1 MQLLGWFLWLAWQPV
16 VALWR
21 LSTWLRPRIFGGRG
35 PARRDGSH
43 GTARWATVRDAG
55 RAGLLRGSGPIL
67 GGVGL
72 FGRLARFTTDGLM
85 WVFAATGAGKGLG
98 IVVPTLLSYP
108 GSIVVTDPKGENYA
122 VTRRERQRRGTVVML
137 NPSNL
142 PASAR
147 FNPLDII
154 RKDSDLES
162 ADAVALARLMTKPE
176 REPTHW
182 DNKAASLLTALLLHT
197 LHSEPP
203 ETRTLAHVR
212 RLSVGG
218 AHSFRETL
226 QEIAGGSRSLY
237 AREIAQGYLRQVPE
251 DAGEEGE
258 FSSILSTLDKATEIW
273 SAGSPVGRLSEYSTF
288 ALTELVTSVTT
299 LYLCLDEELLTVY
312 DRWLRVMAG
321 CVLNT
326 LTRAKHLERPRHKVV
341 LLLDEVAALGPL
353 ETLQNQSG
361 LLRAYCTP
369 VLIWQ
374 NLPQVRAVYGDG
386 ADAFLANASA
396 RVFFGVSDNQTA
408 AYVAAMVGNATVLSH
423 SQGQSQTADAWFATN
438 RQEGLA
444 ESGYPLLD
452 AAEAQALPLTE
463 MVARVRGLAWPLRAH
478 RLDYRRVIR
487 WQGRWDAWSANAP
500 PADGGAPAGAAAA
513 PSAPRHGA
521 APGGIP
527 VPPSPTSAPAQPP
540 A

>member
-1 MQLLGWFLWLAWQPV
+1 MQLLAWLFWLAWQPF
-16 VALWR
+16 ALLWKI
-21 LSTWLRPRIFGGRG
+21 SKWLRPYIFRGRAPG
-35 PARRDGSH
+35 RRDGSH
-43 GTARWATVRDAG
+43 GTARWAKTSDIRS
-55 RAGLLRGSGPIL
+55 AGLLRRHGPVI
-67 GGVGL
+67 GKTR
-72 FGRLARFTTDGLM
+72 FGRLVRFTVDGLM

-122 VTRRERQRRGTVVML
+122 ITRRERQRRGKVVML
-137 NPSNL
+137 NPSDL
-142 PASAR
+142 PGSAR

-162 ADAVALARLMTKPE
+162 ADAGALARLMIKPE
-176 REPTHW
+176 RELTHW
-182 DNKAASLLTALLLHT
+182 DNKAGSLLTALILHT
-197 LHSEPP
+197 LHTEPP

-218 AHSFRETL
+218 THSFRQTL
-226 QEIAGGSRSLY
+226 QEIAAGSGSLY

-251 DAGEEGE
+251 DASEEGE

-288 ALTELVTSVTT
+288 ALADLVTSVTT
-299 LYLCLDEELLTVY
+299 LYLCLDEELLAVY

-326 LTRAKHLERPRHKVV
+326 LTRAKNLERPRHKVV
-341 LLLDEVAALGPL
+341 LLFDEVAALGPL
-353 ETLQNQSG
+353 DTLQNQSG

-396 RVFFGVSDNQTA
+396 RLFFGVADNHTA
-408 AYVAAMVGNATVLSH
+408 AYAAAMVGNTTVLSR
-423 SQGQSQTADAWFATN
+423 SQGQSQPTDAWFAGN
-438 RQEGLA
+438 RHEGQA

-452 AAEAQALPLTE
+452 AAEVQALPLTTLIG
-463 MVARVRGLAWPLRAH
+463 RVRGLAWPLHLR
-478 RLDYRRVIR
+478 RIDYRAVMR
-487 WQGRWDAWSANAP
+487 WGSRWDAWSV
-500 PADGGAPAGAAAA
+500 AGRPVAAAG
-513 PSAPRHGA
+513 PSAAATVASAPLRGD
-521 APGGIP
+521 APGGIR
-527 VPPSPTSAPAQPP
+527 VPPSSTSTPAPPP